1 MNAWARE
8 KRTGQSEENWEQATL
23 NTIQWT
29 VGGATLLTALGM
41 WLMLPRAGAGVGG
54 RIVGALLGLVA
65 LGLFASLCWRMPS
78 WPTQVLFWVLAG
90 VTLIAAGAAVTLRS
104 PVYCAVWFALSL
116 LGTAGLFLFQGAQFL
131 AAATIIVYAGAIL
144 VTFLFVLMLAQSNGR
159 AYYDR
164 VSWEPLVSAV
174 TGAVL
179 LGILTMAIVSTDFKN
194 TRVIDDEILRG
205 NILSLDH
212 VAHLG
217 EELFSNYLIAVEVAG
232 TLLLAAFVG
241 AIAIVGHEHTRGKSA
256 PGKKDVAGNGRA
268 PIGAGK
274 RKEPI
279 HG

>member
-1 MNAWARE
+1 M
-8 KRTGQSEENWEQATL
+8 G
-23 NTIQWT
+23 
-29 VGGATLLTALGM
+29 
-41 WLMLPRAGAGVGG
+41 
-54 RIVGALLGLVA
+54 
-65 LGLFASLCWRMPS
+65 S
-78 WPTQVLFWVLAG
+78 WPTQVLFWILAG

-144 VTFLFVLMLAQSNGR
+144 VTFLFVLMLAQSTGR

-179 LGILTMAIVSTDFKN
+179 VGILTMALASLDFKA
-194 TRVIDDEILRG
+194 TAGPAEAAMRHEIL
-205 NILSLDH
+205 SDDH

-217 EELFSNYLIAVEVAG
+217 EMLFSHYLIAVEIAG
-232 TLLLAAFVG
+232 TLLLAALVG
-241 AIAIVGHEHTRGKSA
+241 AIAMVGHERPPTGQDRRRGLSGQRPLIGDRSSSGNERS
-256 PGKKDVAGNGRA
+256 PGDKQQ
-268 PIGAGK
+268 
-274 RKEPI
+274 EPI

>member
-1 MNAWARE
+1 MNP
-8 KRTGQSEENWEQATL
+8 
-23 NTIQWT
+23 IQWT
-29 VGGATLLTALGM
+29 VAIATLLVALAM
-41 WLMLPRAGAGVGG
+41 WLMLPRASAGFAGRAIGAVFG
-54 RIVGALLGLVA
+54 IVA
-65 LGLFASLCWRMPS
+65 LGLFASLCVRIGG
-78 WPTQVLFWVLAG
+78 WPTQVLFWILAG

-144 VTFLFVLMLAQSNGR
+144 VTFLFVLMLAQSTGR

-164 VSWEPLVSAV
+164 VCWEPLVSAV

-179 LGILTMAIVSTDFKN
+179 VGILTMALVNIDFKS
-194 TRVIDDEILRG
+194 TPIPDDAALRQ

-217 EELFSNYLIAVEVAG
+217 QELFSRYLVAVEVAG
-232 TLLLAAFVG
+232 TLLLAALVG
-241 AIAIVGHEHTRGKSA
+241 TIAMVGHERPPTEEDRRREQKRQS
-256 PGKKDVAGNGRA
+256 PRESSGNGRGSR
-268 PIGAGK
+268 PHGADH
-274 RKEPI
+274 KEPV

>member
-1 MNAWARE
+1 
-8 KRTGQSEENWEQATL
+8 
-23 NTIQWT
+23 
-29 VGGATLLTALGM
+29 
-41 WLMLPRAGAGVGG
+41 
-54 RIVGALLGLVA
+54 
-65 LGLFASLCWRMPS
+65 
-78 WPTQVLFWVLAG
+78 

-144 VTFLFVLMLAQSNGR
+144 VTFLFVLMLAQSTGR

-179 LGILTMAIVSTDFKN
+179 IGILTMALMSTDF
-194 TRVIDDEILRG
+194 TMTPVVADEQLRH

-217 EELFSNYLIAVEVAG
+217 AELFSRYLIAVEVAG
-232 TLLLAAFVG
+232 TLLLAALVG
-241 AIAIVGHEHTRGKSA
+241 AIAIVSHERPPQSPKEA
-256 PGKKDVAGNGRA
+256 VGNGRA
-268 PIGAGK
+268 SLAAK

>member
-1 MNAWARE
+1 MN
-8 KRTGQSEENWEQATL
+8 S
-23 NTIQWT
+23 IQMT
-29 VGGATLLTALGM
+29 VGGGTLLAALSL
-41 WLMLPRAGAGVGG
+41 WLLLPRAQSGAGG
-54 RIVGALLGLVA
+54 RAIGAVLGVVAMGLL
-65 LGLFASLCWRMPS
+65 ASLCWRMGS

-90 VTLIAAGAAVTLRS
+90 ITLIAAGAAVSLRS

-131 AAATIIVYAGAIL
+131 AVATIIVYAGAIL
-144 VTFLFVLMLAQSNGR
+144 VTFLFVLMLAQSTGR

-179 LGILTMAIVSTDFKN
+179 IGILTMALASTDFKSAK
-194 TRVIDDEILRG
+194 VVDDAVLRQK
-205 NILSLDH
+205 ILSLDH

-217 EELFSNYLIAVEVAG
+217 EELFSRYLIAVEVAG
-232 TLLLAAFVG
+232 TLLLAALVG
-241 AIAIVGHEHTRGKSA
+241 AIAIVGHELARSN
-256 PGKKDVAGNGRA
+256 KDIGGNGRA
-268 PIGAGK
+268 AIGAGK

>member
-1 MNAWARE
+1 M
-8 KRTGQSEENWEQATL
+8 T
-23 NTIQWT
+23 
-29 VGGATLLTALGM
+29 GGATLLTAISL
-41 WLMLPRAGAGVGG
+41 WLMLPREGAGAGG
-54 RIVGALLGLVA
+54 RSVGAVLGVVA
-65 LGLFASLCWRMPS
+65 LGLFASLCWRLGG
-78 WPTQVLFWVLAG
+78 WPTQLLFWVLAG

-144 VTFLFVLMLAQSNGR
+144 VTFLFVLMLAQSTGR

-164 VSWEPLVSAV
+164 VCWEPLVSAV

-179 LGILTMAIVSTDFKN
+179 LGILTMAILRTDFKTTPVN
-194 TRVIDDEILRG
+194 TDADLRRD
-205 NILSLDH
+205 ILSQDH

-217 EELFSNYLIAVEVAG
+217 EQLFSRYLVAVEVAG
-232 TLLLAAFVG
+232 TLLLAALVG
-241 AIAIVGHEHTRGKSA
+241 AIAIVSHERLPQGQKEF
-256 PGKKDVAGNGRA
+256 VGNSPA
-268 PIGAGK
+268 SLDDGK